1 MDWAWVWALQ
11 PQEKLPVQKMG
22 SCSLVPSHPDMKG
35 PIYKQR
41 SCIGDKQLLLSL
53 SSIHIFYETPPNR
66 FPWSPQAEVRIRD
79 CTHPTPHLWHLSAVS
94 HFGLFDGTPCGAKQ
108 AHINLPLV
116 WIFRYSCLRHGDSSW
131 CAWAPQISQC
141 HAWTEAA
148 ASGPRQAQPAQA
160 GPESPQIP
168 AATPSTHGGQLNKHL

>member
-1 MDWAWVWALQ
+1 
-11 PQEKLPVQKMG
+11 MG
-22 SCSLVPSHPDMKG
+22 SCSHPDLKG

-53 SSIHIFYETPPNR
+53 SSIHIFFTRLPPK
-66 FPWSPQAEVRIRD
+66 PLPLIPQAEVRTRD
-79 CTHPTPHLWHLSAVS
+79 FTHTTPHLWHLSAVS

-116 WIFRYSCLRHGDSSW
+116 WIFRYSCLWHGDSSW

-141 HAWTEAA
+141 HAWTEAD
-148 ASGPRQAQPAQA
+148 ASGPRQAQPALM

-168 AATPSTHGGQLNKHL
+168 DTLNTWWSTQ